1 MDGSGITMKNCLIR
15 KNYVYA
21 TDFNHGGGGL
31 YMKGCTV
38 ENSIIRNNMVRC
50 DSKGSGAG
58 VFMTGATLINSL
70 IVENHS
76 DKDHPGKNILGS
88 ALYIGTK
95 SDIYDCTI
103 AYNQGYDTD
112 AISPVWD
119 NATRA
124 SGNWVPNASRFYNT
138 IFWSNFGYGSTG
150 ENYNT
155 ICRGWWTSA
164 LGVSGYMFNCYHSV
178 PSLLCK

>member
-1 MDGSGITMKNCLIR
+1 MKNCLIR

-21 TDFNHGGGGL
+21 TDFDHGGGGL
-31 YMKGCTV
+31 YMKGCIV

-50 DSKGSGAG
+50 NPKGSGAG
-58 VFMTGATLINSL
+58 VYMTGATLINSL

-76 DKDHPGKNILGS
+76 DKDYPGTNILGS

-103 AYNQGYDTD
+103 AYNQGYDTG

-119 NATRA
+119 EATRA
-124 SGNWVPNASRFYNT
+124 SGNWVPNALRFYNT
-138 IFWSNFGYGSTG
+138 IFWSNFGYGGTG

-155 ICRGWWTSA
+155 ICRGWWRNV

-178 PSLLCK
+178 P